1 VGLVMEN
8 KKYID
13 KVIGSLVRSTKID
26 YEKELLFFPFTNT
39 PFFPFSSFLLLTS
52 SSRLHSPPHTFT
64 DYCKN
69 IYGLTIEEKKYVWE
83 QYRSI
88 IKDKINNGE

>member
-1 VGLVMEN
+1 MEN

-13 KVIGSLVRSTKID
+13 KVIGHLVRSTKID

-39 PFFPFSSFLLLTS
+39 SFFPFSSFFIHSLLT
-52 SSRLHSPPHTFT
+52 LHLPPHTFT
-64 DYCKN
+64 GYCEN
-69 IYGLTIEEKKYVWE
+69 TYGLTEEEIKYVWKE
-83 QYRSI
+83 YRSI